1 MPAVVSA
8 GMANRPRRAPRR
20 RTRHGE
26 ERLVPRC
33 FSYAVCLDAGVG
45 SMIHD
50 HGACDAACVERCG
63 LCVAE
68 RCCRPSRPCL

>member
-26 ERLVPRC
+26 ERLVQRC
-33 FSYAVCLDAGVG
+33 FSYAVLELAWTRVSGNSLG
-45 SMIHD
+45 NK
-50 HGACDAACVERCG
+50 AFCG
-63 LCVAE
+63 ILPF
-68 RCCRPSRPCL
+68 RKFPGKFGITTGLPW